1 MSRLSGRVAALEAR
15 RKASPWQ
22 AHGGMVLDA
31 LKAKHE
37 GRDPEPLVAEL
48 AAALVGDAF
57 DPATLHRHGFRY
69 PLEAA
74 Q

>member
-1 MSRLSGRVAALEAR
+1 MNRLDRRLSTLEAQ
-15 RKASPWQ
+15 RKAAPWQ
-22 AHGGMVLDA
+22 ANGGMVLDA

-37 GRDPEPLVAEL
+37 GREPEPLVAEL

-57 DPATLHRHGFRY
+57 DPAMLHRHGFRY
-69 PLEAA
+69 SLEAE